1 MSRPKYSTN
10 FLKYLIVATGLL
22 IALTCSASAL
32 DVVNDLDGVLVVV
45 NNGRPVPAYDGVVT
59 ADQLSSA
66 DSLAVSTIDF
76 YVPFEAPS
84 NTVVVRLSL
93 LCSTANLNLSGDVQ
107 AGAFSGGTFY
117 PHYTLSSSQW
127 DYGYS
132 LVDGAALTNTGYS
145 VDTSPVPASDFAW
158 FVHFRL
164 SGDATLL
171 LRSAVSSTGSVSLK
185 ESLVTMPR
193 YTFQFGAKGS
203 VDIPAMN
210 FKSSNYIRSYY
221 DSSHYVDVALSGILW
236 RTDSH
241 IALFNLSS
249 TSGYGTPDIYA
260 KEPVRSGS
268 INLDNNP
275 AVLSPIRLTAT
286 RTDDDAEA
294 VAELQ
299 KVNATLD
306 GMATNLQTITDDF
319 TAREDVGTDISGT
332 TTDDQIANGNAGMST
347 GSGSISSAIGSLPSF
362 SSIIAPTSSF
372 ISFLTVPIS
381 QIFEF
386 GGGYLLYIATVMVL
400 CSVIFWV
407 IKRMGGDS

>member
-1 MSRPKYSTN
+1 MVKRFFFFVA
-10 FLKYLIVATGLL
+10 FLMFCCV
-22 IALTCSASAL
+22 SASAL
-32 DVVNDLDGVLVVV
+32 DVVDNLDGVLVVV
-45 NNGRPVPAYDGVVT
+45 NDGRPVPAYDGVVT

-132 LVDGAALTNTGYS
+132 LVDGVALTNTGYS

-241 IALFNLSS
+241 IAPFDFSS
-249 TSGYGTPDIYA
+249 TYGFGTPDIYA

-275 AVLSPIRLTAT
+275 SVLSPIRLTAT

-299 KVNATLD
+299 KANATLTKISGD
-306 GMATNLQTITDDF
+306 MDKFVSHQQEVDDTANNIGGTISEGTISNTSTDFNSGSGTLDDF
-319 TAREDVGTDISGT
+319 TDTATDHLDIMT
-332 TTDDQIANGNAGMST
+332 AA
-347 GSGSISSAIGSLPSF
+347 GSGYSALMAAALPVMLNFGPSGSLGPLH
-362 SSIIAPTSSF
+362 IALLVIVAVMGITFF
-372 ISFLTVPIS
+372 IRR
-381 QIFEF
+381 
-386 GGGYLLYIATVMVL
+386 LL
-400 CSVIFWV
+400 
-407 IKRMGGDS
+407 